1 MAEHRSKSR
10 NSCPSSRRLKD
21 NGTGPVCFST
31 RLMKRYVFILG
42 LLGCVSSMLT
52 AQDSIVDAL
61 TRNVPGRGTVTIHQ
75 SPAIRQMIGR
85 PMDSDRTE
93 EVNGRKY
100 LVSAGYRI
108 QIFSGNNQRSSKDE
122 AFGKEQQ
129 IKNQFSDVP
138 TYVSYTAPFWR
149 LRVGDYLSYEEAFR
163 MMQKLVGA
171 FPSFRKE
178 MFITKEEI
186 RIPVR

>member
-1 MAEHRSKSR
+1 
-10 NSCPSSRRLKD
+10 
-21 NGTGPVCFST
+21 
-31 RLMKRYVFILG
+31 MKRYVFILG

-61 TRNVPGRGTVTIHQ
+61 TRNVPGRGTVTVHQ

-85 PMDSDRTE
+85 PMDSDRIE
-93 EVNGRKY
+93 DSNGQQF
-100 LVSAGYRI
+100 LLSAGYRI
-108 QIFSGNNQRSSKDE
+108 QIFSGNNQRSSKEE

>member
-1 MAEHRSKSR
+1 
-10 NSCPSSRRLKD
+10 
-21 NGTGPVCFST
+21 
-31 RLMKRYVFILG
+31 MKRYVFILG

-61 TRNVPGRGTVTIHQ
+61 MRNVPGRGTVTIHQ

>member
-1 MAEHRSKSR
+1 
-10 NSCPSSRRLKD
+10 
-21 NGTGPVCFST
+21 
-31 RLMKRYVFILG
+31 MKRYVFILG
-42 LLGCVSSMLT
+42 LLGCGSSVLLT

-85 PMDSDRTE
+85 PAAASGRIE
-93 EVNGRKY
+93 EVNGQQF
-100 LVSAGYRI
+100 LLSAGYRI
-108 QIFSGNNQRSSKDE
+108 QLFSGNNQRSSKEE

-129 IKNQFSDVP
+129 IRNRFSDMP

-149 LRVGDYLSYEEAFR
+149 LRVGDYLLYEEAYC
-163 MMQKLVGA
+163 MMQKLVAA

-178 MFITKEEI
+178 MLITKEEI
-186 RIPVR
+186 RIPIR

>member
-1 MAEHRSKSR
+1 
-10 NSCPSSRRLKD
+10 
-21 NGTGPVCFST
+21 
-31 RLMKRYVFILG
+31 
-42 LLGCVSSMLT
+42 
-52 AQDSIVDAL
+52 
-61 TRNVPGRGTVTIHQ
+61 
-75 SPAIRQMIGR
+75 
-85 PMDSDRTE
+85 MDSDRIE
-93 EVNGRKY
+93 DSNGQQF
-100 LVSAGYRI
+100 LLSAGYRI
-108 QIFSGNNQRSSKDE
+108 QIFSGNNQRSSKEE

>member
-1 MAEHRSKSR
+1 
-10 NSCPSSRRLKD
+10 
-21 NGTGPVCFST
+21 
-31 RLMKRYVFILG
+31 MKRYVFILG
-42 LLGCVSSMLT
+42 LLCCGGSMLT

-85 PMDSDRTE
+85 PVASDRIE
-93 EVNGRKY
+93 EANGRKF
-100 LVSAGYRI
+100 LLSAGYRI
-108 QIFSGNNQRSSKDE
+108 QIFSGNDQRSSKGE

-149 LRVGDYLSYEEAFR
+149 LRVGDYVSYEEAYR

>member
-1 MAEHRSKSR
+1 
-10 NSCPSSRRLKD
+10 
-21 NGTGPVCFST
+21 
-31 RLMKRYVFILG
+31 MKRYVFILG

-75 SPAIRQMIGR
+75 SSAIRQMIGR
-85 PMDSDRTE
+85 PVASEHTE
-93 EVNGRKY
+93 EVNGRVY
-100 LVSAGYRI
+100 LLSAGYRI
-108 QIFSGNNQRSSKDE
+108 QIFSGNNQRNSKDE